1 MFERFFGRALC
12 ESMNRMREKI
22 GQIRCRV
29 TPKYRHSMNV
39 LHPKA
44 AQTVPL
50 FVHRDPG
57 TAFCHRYSRSIRSQ
71 HWSVLT
77 TYCLSEVVAS
87 GGPPGKFSDAPIPW
101 WIAASWPLKASACG
115 KPNHPRN
122 KAIVTSRRLFTMR
135 NR

>member
-44 AQTVPL
+44 AKPSHFLSIGIREQRFVTGTLEAFTVSTGL
-50 FVHRDPG
+50 
-57 TAFCHRYSRSIRSQ
+57 C
-71 HWSVLT
+71 
-77 TYCLSEVVAS
+77 
-87 GGPPGKFSDAPIPW
+87 
-101 WIAASWPLKASACG
+101 
-115 KPNHPRN
+115 
-122 KAIVTSRRLFTMR
+122 
-135 NR
+135 